1 MLFAY
6 IAPETMMPVASV
18 IAATA
23 GVIMMFGRT
32 AVGSVRRFARRV
44 FQRSKSK

>member
-23 GVIMMFGRT
+23 GVFMMFGRT
-32 AVGSVRRFARRV
+32 ALGSVRRFARRI
-44 FQRSKSK
+44 FKRAKSK

>member
-1 MLFAY
+1 MILAY

-23 GVIMMFGRT
+23 GVVMMFGRT
-32 AVGSVRRFARRV
+32 ALGSVRRFARRV
-44 FQRSKSK
+44 FTRSRPK